1 MYLGLDNKLDGC
13 LSPTEVKVGQFMFS
27 TGERQDRSR
36 LLKEIFFEQADLSWL
51 RQNTGAPSSG
61 ATSFKSIFQS
71 SQERKGEAMGPLT
84 QWVGRKRGFWRC
96 KVVEIYLLQP
106 AFRKVREKNNQQSK
120 EVYKERRRH
129 KTLAL
134 GDPPSEGSGRKSYDE
149 DPEKLADDSRAAEP
163 LGQTVMVT

>member
-1 MYLGLDNKLDGC
+1 MQSCRNLPTATC
-13 LSPTEVKVGQFMFS
+13 L
-27 TGERQDRSR
+27 
-36 LLKEIFFEQADLSWL
+36 
-51 RQNTGAPSSG
+51 
-61 ATSFKSIFQS
+61 
-71 SQERKGEAMGPLT
+71 QEGT
-84 QWVGRKRGFWRC
+84 W
-96 KVVEIYLLQP
+96 
-106 AFRKVREKNNQQSK
+106 KNNQQSK

>member
-1 MYLGLDNKLDGC
+1 M
-13 LSPTEVKVGQFMFS
+13 
-27 TGERQDRSR
+27 
-36 LLKEIFFEQADLSWL
+36 
-51 RQNTGAPSSG
+51 
-61 ATSFKSIFQS
+61 
-71 SQERKGEAMGPLT
+71 KGE
-84 QWVGRKRGFWRC
+84 KRGFRTC

-106 AFRKVREKNNQQSK
+106 AFRKVLEKNNRQSK
-120 EVYKERRRH
+120 KVYKERRR